1 MSTDAGLITDL
12 VLIAY
17 LKRNDFTSIRSISH
31 RVIRAKD
38 GKKEV
43 YLWVN
48 FGGVPAVPTSLL
60 VQAYR
65 DRARVDLLDVTVE
78 GDMVCIKHT
87 MNAIAP

>member
-17 LKRNDFTSIRSISH
+17 LKRNDFTSIRSISP

-60 VQAYR
+60 GQAYR
-65 DRARVDLLDVTVE
+65 DRARVDMLDVTVE
-78 GDMVCIKHT
+78 GDTVCIKHT